1 MKLRELLE
9 EDVSRKDIND
19 LEKFA
24 DRILKKYGVDIEFTK
39 HFVDRMNDPR
49 NSPEIKVSELQRFFK
64 KIQKNKARNIIN
76 NPDIQAVLKDM
87 STNLNLPV
95 VIKTKGNEIEVTN
108 KTIMRK
114 PDFKTPNKVIKYES
128 FRTFSEAT
136 ESVVFTFGRFN
147 PPTTGHEKLIE
158 KVKKIAG
165 GDDYY
170 IFPSHSQNNK
180 KDPLPLAKKVAYMRD
195 MFPKHKRN
203 IIANNKLKTVLD
215 IAVYFHQQ
223 GYVELNMVVGSDRV
237 AEFKKLLTT
246 YNGQEKRHG
255 FYDFDT
261 IQIFSAGE
269 RDPDAEGVTG
279 MSASKMRAAA
289 TNNDYDTFQKGLP
302 RGFKNGNQLFKDVR
316 KGMNLK
322 ENSKYSDEE
331 IERDLYVRGAI
342 YQIGDLVENINDGTS
357 GEIIRRGTN
366 YVQYTDG
373 ENVHKAFL
381 HSIKETKKITKTK
394 QDSDIKDS
402 PGSEPAKYY
411 AKGVGDKKGMSVST
425 KKARDAH
432 FTKGAKMD
440 DDNPNAYKPAPGD
453 KDKKTKPSQYTKKFK
468 QMYGEVSEK
477 RIDPADIDDFAT
489 DDDIK
494 AADKNIMMQLRKSVS
509 LRGNF
514 PVQFMDK
521 KKVKVSSKIAQAV
534 QSKYDSMKKASD
546 KEKFQSKISK
556 SYKDLLSALKEQLN
570 INEQPKH
577 EITVGDYT
585 TKFFYMCG
593 SAQTTMKK
601 HADKEGAE
609 ELTRMQDLF
618 YKMEKDAM
626 DSGGAS
632 DEQKKKSQI
641 LYDKIIAKADDIG
654 IKNEVDKYMK
664 LHLTS
669 MLNNKPKL
677 GFGRTDIS
685 ESLWKNIHKKRQRI
699 KQGSGEKMR
708 KPGEKG
714 APTPAQ
720 LKRAKGEETDI
731 KEMPYYRKIYDKIHQ
746 MVHPKGYDRILK
758 MYIQMHKQG
767 HRNPAQAL
775 GQMVKGVN
783 ARDVAYY
790 INGLVKK
797 GKLPSDLA
805 AKVDFEIDESVNLNE
820 KIEGLVKKSQQTG
833 VPYGILKKSYD
844 RGLAAWKTGHRPGT
858 TPQQWAF
865 ARVNSMLTGGKADP
879 DLQKQARASKKKKK
893 KESYEIGEPYARH
906 TFDVT
911 PGQDYEQSVKSK
923 VASESNI
930 QDWFERPSTRKEY
943 QERYKDEWEEKLQET
958 YNLMRSKISK
968 DDLEDKYIE
977 KLEIVESEYQGR
989 KVKLNDPFRLPSG
1002 SNKKFGV
1009 YVKNEKG
1016 NVVKVTFGDPNME
1029 IKRDD
1034 PGRLKSFRARHNC
1047 DNPGPKTKAR
1057 YWSCF
1062 QWRKGAKVDN

>member
-24 DRILKKYGVDIEFTK
+24 DRILKKYGVDVEFTK

-114 PDFKTPNKVIKYES
+114 QNFKTPNKVIKYES

-195 MFPKHKRN
+195 MFPKHKRS

-322 ENSKYSDEE
+322 ENSKYSDDE

-373 ENVHKAFL
+373 DNVYKSFL
-381 HSIKETKKITKTK
+381 HSIKETKKVKKVK
-394 QDSDIKDS
+394 QDPDIKDS
-402 PGSEPAKYY
+402 PGTEPAKYY

-468 QMYGEVSEK
+468 QMYGER
-477 RIDPADIDDFAT
+477 RIDPADVDDFAT

-534 QSKYDSMKKASD
+534 QTKYDSMKKASD

-556 SYKDLLSALKEQLN
+556 SYKDLLKALKEQL
-570 INEQPKH
+570 
-577 EITVGDYT
+577 EID
-585 TKFFYMCG
+585 
-593 SAQTTMKK
+593 
-601 HADKEGAE
+601 
-609 ELTRMQDLF
+609 
-618 YKMEKDAM
+618 
-626 DSGGAS
+626 
-632 DEQKKKSQI
+632 
-641 LYDKIIAKADDIG
+641 
-654 IKNEVDKYMK
+654 
-664 LHLTS
+664 
-669 MLNNKPKL
+669 
-677 GFGRTDIS
+677 

-708 KPGEKG
+708 KVGDKG

-720 LKRAKGEETDI
+720 MKRAKGEENI
-731 KEMPYYRKIYDKIHQ
+731 EEMPYYRKIRDKIHQ
-746 MVHPKGYDRILK
+746 MVHPKGYEKITQ
-758 MYIQMHKQG
+758 MYLDLRKKG
-767 HRNPAQAL
+767 KSATQAV
-775 GQMVKGVN
+775 GEIGRMVSGVEG
-783 ARDVAYY
+783 RDVAYY

-797 GKLPSDLA
+797 GKLPKELA
-805 AKVDFEIDESVNLNE
+805 ANVDFEIDEDYMLNE
-820 KIEGLVKKSQQTG
+820 KIAGLVKKSQQTG

-844 RGLAAWKTGHRPGT
+844 RGLAAWRTGHRPGT

-930 QDWFERPSTRKEY
+930 QEWFERPSTRKEY

-958 YNLMRSKISK
+958 YNRMRSKISK

-1002 SNKKFGV
+1002 SKKKFGV

>member
-1 MKLRELLE
+1 MKLRNLLE
-9 EDVSRKDIND
+9 
-19 LEKFA
+19 
-24 DRILKKYGVDIEFTK
+24 G
-39 HFVDRMNDPR
+39 
-49 NSPEIKVSELQRFFK
+49 
-64 KIQKNKARNIIN
+64 
-76 NPDIQAVLKDM
+76 
-87 STNLNLPV
+87 
-95 VIKTKGNEIEVTN
+95 
-108 KTIMRK
+108 
-114 PDFKTPNKVIKYES
+114 
-128 FRTFSEAT
+128 T

-223 GYVELNMVVGSDRV
+223 GYKELNMVVGSDRV

-381 HSIKETKKITKTK
+381 HSIKETKKITKVK
-394 QDSDIKDS
+394 QDPDIKDS
-402 PGSEPAKYY
+402 PGTEPAKYY

-468 QMYGEVSEK
+468 QMYGEVTER
-477 RIDPADIDDFAT
+477 RIDPADVDTSAT
-489 DDDIK
+489 DDDIA

-534 QSKYDSMKKASD
+534 QSKYNSMKKPAD

-556 SYKDLLSALKEQLN
+556 SYKDLLSALKEQL
-570 INEQPKH
+570 E
-577 EITVGDYT
+577 
-585 TKFFYMCG
+585 
-593 SAQTTMKK
+593 
-601 HADKEGAE
+601 
-609 ELTRMQDLF
+609 
-618 YKMEKDAM
+618 M
-626 DSGGAS
+626 D
-632 DEQKKKSQI
+632 
-641 LYDKIIAKADDIG
+641 
-654 IKNEVDKYMK
+654 
-664 LHLTS
+664 
-669 MLNNKPKL
+669 
-677 GFGRTDIS
+677 
-685 ESLWKNIHKKRQRI
+685 ESLWANIHKKRERI
-699 KQGSGEKMR
+699 KRGSGEKMR

-720 LKRAKGEETDI
+720 
-731 KEMPYYRKIYDKIHQ
+731 
-746 MVHPKGYDRILK
+746 
-758 MYIQMHKQG
+758 
-767 HRNPAQAL
+767 
-775 GQMVKGVN
+775 
-783 ARDVAYY
+783 
-790 INGLVKK
+790 
-797 GKLPSDLA
+797 
-805 AKVDFEIDESVNLNE
+805 
-820 KIEGLVKKSQQTG
+820 
-833 VPYGILKKSYD
+833 
-844 RGLAAWKTGHRPGT
+844 
-858 TPQQWAF
+858 
-865 ARVNSMLTGGKADP
+865 
-879 DLQKQARASKKKKK
+879 
-893 KESYEIGEPYARH
+893 
-906 TFDVT
+906 
-911 PGQDYEQSVKSK
+911 
-923 VASESNI
+923 
-930 QDWFERPSTRKEY
+930 
-943 QERYKDEWEEKLQET
+943 
-958 YNLMRSKISK
+958 
-968 DDLEDKYIE
+968 
-977 KLEIVESEYQGR
+977 
-989 KVKLNDPFRLPSG
+989 
-1002 SNKKFGV
+1002 
-1009 YVKNEKG
+1009 
-1016 NVVKVTFGDPNME
+1016 
-1029 IKRDD
+1029 
-1034 PGRLKSFRARHNC
+1034 
-1047 DNPGPKTKAR
+1047 
-1057 YWSCF
+1057 
-1062 QWRKGAKVDN
+1062 

>member
-24 DRILKKYGVDIEFTK
+24 DRILKKYGVDVEFTK

-95 VIKTKGNEIEVTN
+95 VIKTKGDEIEVTN

-180 KDPLPLAKKVAYMRD
+180 KDPLPFAKKVAYMRD

-215 IAVYFHQQ
+215 IAVYFHEQ

-468 QMYGEVSEK
+468 KMYGEVTE
-477 RIDPADIDDFAT
+477 RRVDPADVDDFAT

-534 QSKYDSMKKASD
+534 QTKYDSMKKPAD

-556 SYKDLLSALKEQLN
+556 SYKDLLKALKEQL
-570 INEQPKH
+570 
-577 EITVGDYT
+577 EID
-585 TKFFYMCG
+585 
-593 SAQTTMKK
+593 
-601 HADKEGAE
+601 
-609 ELTRMQDLF
+609 
-618 YKMEKDAM
+618 
-626 DSGGAS
+626 
-632 DEQKKKSQI
+632 
-641 LYDKIIAKADDIG
+641 
-654 IKNEVDKYMK
+654 
-664 LHLTS
+664 
-669 MLNNKPKL
+669 
-677 GFGRTDIS
+677 

-708 KPGEKG
+708 KVGDKG

-720 LKRAKGEETDI
+720 MKRAKGEENI
-731 KEMPYYRKIYDKIHQ
+731 EEMPYYRKIRDKIHQ
-746 MVHPKGYDRILK
+746 MIHPKGYERIMK
-758 MYIQMHKQG
+758 MYIDK
-767 HRNPAQAL
+767 
-775 GQMVKGVN
+775 VKSGLSPNMAAGEIGKEVRGVEG
-783 ARDVAYY
+783 RDVVYY
-790 INGLVKK
+790 VNDLVKK
-797 GKLPSDLA
+797 GKLPKELA
-805 AKVDFEIDESVNLNE
+805 AKVDFEIDESVNLTE
-820 KIEGLVKKSQQTG
+820 KIAGLVKKSQQTG

-844 RGLAAWKTGHRPGT
+844 RGLAAWRTGHRPGT

-893 KESYEIGEPYARH
+893 KEAYEIGEPYARH

-930 QDWFERPSTRKEY
+930 QEWFERPSTRKEY

-958 YNLMRSKISK
+958 YNRMRSKISK
-968 DDLEDKYIE
+968 EDLEDKYIE

>member
-1 MKLRELLE
+1 MKLRNLLE
-9 EDVSRKDIND
+9 K
-19 LEKFA
+19 
-24 DRILKKYGVDIEFTK
+24 
-39 HFVDRMNDPR
+39 
-49 NSPEIKVSELQRFFK
+49 
-64 KIQKNKARNIIN
+64 
-76 NPDIQAVLKDM
+76 
-87 STNLNLPV
+87 
-95 VIKTKGNEIEVTN
+95 
-108 KTIMRK
+108 
-114 PDFKTPNKVIKYES
+114 
-128 FRTFSEAT
+128 T

-180 KDPLPLAKKVAYMRD
+180 KDPLPFAKKVAYMRD

-215 IAVYFHQQ
+215 IAVYFHEQ

-331 IERDLYVRGAI
+331 IERDLYIRGAI

-394 QDSDIKDS
+394 QDPDIKDS
-402 PGSEPAKYY
+402 PGTEPAKYY

-453 KDKKTKPSQYTKKFK
+453 KGKKTKPSQYTKKFK
-468 QMYGEVSEK
+468 QMYGEVTER
-477 RIDPADIDDFAT
+477 RIDPADIDTSAT
-489 DDDIK
+489 DDDIA

-534 QSKYDSMKKASD
+534 QSKYNSMRKPAD
-546 KEKFQSKISK
+546 KEKFQNRISK

-641 LYDKIIAKADDIG
+641 LYDKIIAKADDMG

-685 ESLWKNIHKKRQRI
+685 ESLWKNIHKKRERI
-699 KQGSGEKMR
+699 KRGSGEKMR

-720 LKRAKGEETDI
+720 MKRAKGEETDI
-731 KEMPYYRKIYDKIHQ
+731 QELPYYRKINDKIHQ
-746 MVHPKGYDRILK
+746 MVHPKGYEKITQ
-758 MYIQMHKQG
+758 MYLDLRKKG
-767 HRNPAQAL
+767 KTATQAVGEIGRL
-775 GQMVKGVN
+775 VSGVEG
-783 ARDVAYY
+783 RDVAYY
-790 INGLVKK
+790 INSLVDK
-797 GKLPSDLA
+797 GKLPKQLA
-805 AKVDFEIDESVNLNE
+805 ANIDFEIDESVNLTE
-820 KIEGLVKKSQQTG
+820 KIAGLVKKSQQTG

-844 RGLAAWKTGHRPGT
+844 RGLAAWRTGHRPGT

-893 KESYEIGEPYARH
+893 KEAYEIGEPYARH

-930 QDWFERPSTRKEY
+930 QEWFERPSTRKEY

-958 YNLMRSKISK
+958 YNRMRSKISK
-968 DDLEDKYIE
+968 EDLEDKYIE

>member
-24 DRILKKYGVDIEFTK
+24 DRILKKYGVDVEFTK

-114 PDFKTPNKVIKYES
+114 QNFKTPNKVIKYES

-322 ENSKYSDEE
+322 ENSKYSDDE

-373 ENVHKAFL
+373 DNVYKSFL
-381 HSIKETKKITKTK
+381 HSIKEAKKIKKVK
-394 QDSDIKDS
+394 QDPDIKDS
-402 PGSEPAKYY
+402 PGTEPAKYY

-468 QMYGEVSEK
+468 QMYGER
-477 RIDPADIDDFAT
+477 RIDPADIDISAT
-489 DDDIK
+489 DDDIA

-509 LRGNF
+509 LRGKF

-534 QSKYDSMKKASD
+534 QTKYDSMKKASD

-556 SYKDLLSALKEQLN
+556 SYKDLLKALKEQL
-570 INEQPKH
+570 
-577 EITVGDYT
+577 EID
-585 TKFFYMCG
+585 
-593 SAQTTMKK
+593 
-601 HADKEGAE
+601 
-609 ELTRMQDLF
+609 
-618 YKMEKDAM
+618 
-626 DSGGAS
+626 
-632 DEQKKKSQI
+632 
-641 LYDKIIAKADDIG
+641 
-654 IKNEVDKYMK
+654 
-664 LHLTS
+664 
-669 MLNNKPKL
+669 
-677 GFGRTDIS
+677 

-708 KPGEKG
+708 KVGDKG

-720 LKRAKGEETDI
+720 MKRAKGEENI
-731 KEMPYYRKIYDKIHQ
+731 EEMPYYRKIRDKIHQ
-746 MVHPKGYDRILK
+746 MVHPKGYEKITQ
-758 MYIQMHKQG
+758 MYLDLRKKG
-767 HRNPAQAL
+767 KSATQAV
-775 GQMVKGVN
+775 GEIGRMVSGVEG
-783 ARDVAYY
+783 RDVAYY

-797 GKLPSDLA
+797 GKLPKELA
-805 AKVDFEIDESVNLNE
+805 ANVDFEIDEDYMLNE
-820 KIEGLVKKSQQTG
+820 KIAGLVKKSQQTG

-844 RGLAAWKTGHRPGT
+844 RGLAAWRTGHRPGT

-930 QDWFERPSTRKEY
+930 QEWFERPSTRKEY

-958 YNLMRSKISK
+958 YNRMRSKISK

-1002 SNKKFGV
+1002 SKKKFGV

>member
-24 DRILKKYGVDIEFTK
+24 DRILKKYGVDVEFTK

-114 PDFKTPNKVIKYES
+114 QNFKTPNKVIKYES

-322 ENSKYSDEE
+322 ENSKYSDDE

-373 ENVHKAFL
+373 DNVYKSFL
-381 HSIKETKKITKTK
+381 HSIKEAKKIKKVK
-394 QDSDIKDS
+394 QDPDIKDS
-402 PGSEPAKYY
+402 PGTEPAKYY

-468 QMYGEVSEK
+468 QMYGER
-477 RIDPADIDDFAT
+477 RIDPADIDISAT
-489 DDDIK
+489 DDDIA

-509 LRGNF
+509 LRGKF

-521 KKVKVSSKIAQAV
+521 KKVKVSPKIAQAV
-534 QSKYDSMKKASD
+534 QTKYDSMKKASD

-556 SYKDLLSALKEQLN
+556 SYKDLLKALKEQL
-570 INEQPKH
+570 
-577 EITVGDYT
+577 EID
-585 TKFFYMCG
+585 
-593 SAQTTMKK
+593 
-601 HADKEGAE
+601 
-609 ELTRMQDLF
+609 
-618 YKMEKDAM
+618 
-626 DSGGAS
+626 
-632 DEQKKKSQI
+632 
-641 LYDKIIAKADDIG
+641 
-654 IKNEVDKYMK
+654 
-664 LHLTS
+664 
-669 MLNNKPKL
+669 
-677 GFGRTDIS
+677 

-708 KPGEKG
+708 KVGDKG

-720 LKRAKGEETDI
+720 MKRAKGEENI
-731 KEMPYYRKIYDKIHQ
+731 EEMPYYRKIRDKIHQ
-746 MVHPKGYDRILK
+746 MVHPKGYEKITQ
-758 MYIQMHKQG
+758 MYLDLRKKG
-767 HRNPAQAL
+767 KSATQAV
-775 GQMVKGVN
+775 GEIGRMVSGVEG
-783 ARDVAYY
+783 RDVAYY

-797 GKLPSDLA
+797 GKLPKELA
-805 AKVDFEIDESVNLNE
+805 ANVDFEIDEDYMLNE
-820 KIEGLVKKSQQTG
+820 KIAGLVKKSQQTG

-844 RGLAAWKTGHRPGT
+844 RGLAAWRTGHRPGT

-930 QDWFERPSTRKEY
+930 QEWFERPSTRKEY

-958 YNLMRSKISK
+958 YNRMRSKISK

-1002 SNKKFGV
+1002 SKKKFGV

>member
-1 MKLRELLE
+1 MKLRNLLE
-9 EDVSRKDIND
+9 
-19 LEKFA
+19 
-24 DRILKKYGVDIEFTK
+24 G
-39 HFVDRMNDPR
+39 
-49 NSPEIKVSELQRFFK
+49 
-64 KIQKNKARNIIN
+64 
-76 NPDIQAVLKDM
+76 
-87 STNLNLPV
+87 
-95 VIKTKGNEIEVTN
+95 
-108 KTIMRK
+108 
-114 PDFKTPNKVIKYES
+114 
-128 FRTFSEAT
+128 T

-223 GYVELNMVVGSDRV
+223 GYKELNMVVGSDRV

-381 HSIKETKKITKTK
+381 HSIKEAKKITKTK
-394 QDSDIKDS
+394 QDPDIKDS

-468 QMYGEVSEK
+468 QMYGEVTER
-477 RIDPADIDDFAT
+477 RIDPADVDTSAT
-489 DDDIK
+489 DDDIA

-534 QSKYDSMKKASD
+534 QSKYNSMKKPAD
-546 KEKFQSKISK
+546 KEKFQNRISK

-641 LYDKIIAKADDIG
+641 LYDKIIAKADDMG

-677 GFGRTDIS
+677 GFGRTDLEEQS
-685 ESLWKNIHKKRQRI
+685 KGLYYNINKKKKEGRP
-699 KQGSGEKMR
+699 MR
-708 KPGEKG
+708 KKGEKG
-714 APTPAQ
+714 APSADDF
-720 LKRAKGEETDI
+720 KNAAKTAKTEDDI

-746 MVHPKGYDRILK
+746 MTHPKGYDKILK

-767 HRNPAQAL
+767 HRNPASAL
-775 GQMVKGVN
+775 GQMIKGIE
-783 ARDVAYY
+783 ARDIAYY

-797 GKLPSDLA
+797 GKLPSNLA
-805 AKVDFEIDESVNLNE
+805 AKVDFEIDESVNLTE
-820 KIEGLVKKSQQTG
+820 KIAGLVKKSQQTG

-844 RGLAAWKTGHRPGT
+844 RGLAAWRTGHRPGT

-893 KESYEIGEPYARH
+893 KEAYEIGEPYARH

-930 QDWFERPSTRKEY
+930 QEWFERPSTRKEY

-958 YNLMRSKISK
+958 YNRMRSKISK

-1002 SNKKFGV
+1002 SKKKFGV

>member
-24 DRILKKYGVDIEFTK
+24 DRILKKYGVDVEFTK

-114 PDFKTPNKVIKYES
+114 QNFKTPNKVIKYES

-322 ENSKYSDEE
+322 ENSKYSDDE

-373 ENVHKAFL
+373 DNVYKSFL
-381 HSIKETKKITKTK
+381 HSIKEAKKIKKVK
-394 QDSDIKDS
+394 QDPDIKDS
-402 PGSEPAKYY
+402 PGTEPAKYY

-468 QMYGEVSEK
+468 QMYGER
-477 RIDPADIDDFAT
+477 RIDPADIDISAT
-489 DDDIK
+489 DDDIA

-509 LRGNF
+509 LRGKF

-521 KKVKVSSKIAQAV
+521 KKVKVSPKIAQAV
-534 QSKYDSMKKASD
+534 QTKYDSMKKASD

-556 SYKDLLSALKEQLN
+556 SYKDLLKALKEQL
-570 INEQPKH
+570 
-577 EITVGDYT
+577 EID
-585 TKFFYMCG
+585 
-593 SAQTTMKK
+593 
-601 HADKEGAE
+601 
-609 ELTRMQDLF
+609 
-618 YKMEKDAM
+618 
-626 DSGGAS
+626 
-632 DEQKKKSQI
+632 
-641 LYDKIIAKADDIG
+641 
-654 IKNEVDKYMK
+654 
-664 LHLTS
+664 
-669 MLNNKPKL
+669 
-677 GFGRTDIS
+677 

-708 KPGEKG
+708 KVGDKG

-720 LKRAKGEETDI
+720 MKRAKGEENI
-731 KEMPYYRKIYDKIHQ
+731 EEMPYYRKIRDKIHQ
-746 MVHPKGYDRILK
+746 MVHPKGYERITQ
-758 MYIQMHKQG
+758 MYLDLRKKG
-767 HRNPAQAL
+767 KSATQAV
-775 GQMVKGVN
+775 GEIGRMVSGVEG
-783 ARDVAYY
+783 RDVAYY

-797 GKLPSDLA
+797 GKLPKELA
-805 AKVDFEIDESVNLNE
+805 ANVDFEIDEDYMLNE
-820 KIEGLVKKSQQTG
+820 KIAGLVKKSQQTG

-844 RGLAAWKTGHRPGT
+844 RGLAAWRTGHRPGT

-930 QDWFERPSTRKEY
+930 QEWFERPSTRKEY

-958 YNLMRSKISK
+958 YNRMRSKISK

-1002 SNKKFGV
+1002 SKKKFGV

>member
-1 MKLRELLE
+1 MKLRNLLE
-9 EDVSRKDIND
+9 K
-19 LEKFA
+19 
-24 DRILKKYGVDIEFTK
+24 
-39 HFVDRMNDPR
+39 
-49 NSPEIKVSELQRFFK
+49 
-64 KIQKNKARNIIN
+64 
-76 NPDIQAVLKDM
+76 
-87 STNLNLPV
+87 
-95 VIKTKGNEIEVTN
+95 
-108 KTIMRK
+108 
-114 PDFKTPNKVIKYES
+114 
-128 FRTFSEAT
+128 T

-203 IIANNKLKTVLD
+203 IIANNKLKTVLY
-215 IAVYFHQQ
+215 IAVYFHEQ

-279 MSASKMRAAA
+279 MSASKMRSAA

-381 HSIKETKKITKTK
+381 HSIKEAKKITKTK
-394 QDSDIKDS
+394 QDPDIKDS

-453 KDKKTKPSQYTKKFK
+453 KGKKTKPSQYTKKFK
-468 QMYGEVSEK
+468 QMYGEVTER
-477 RIDPADIDDFAT
+477 RIDPADIDTSAT
-489 DDDIK
+489 DDDIA

-534 QSKYDSMKKASD
+534 QSKYNSMKKPAD
-546 KEKFQSKISK
+546 KEKFQNRISK

-641 LYDKIIAKADDIG
+641 LYDKIIAKADDMG

-677 GFGRTDIS
+677 GFGRTDLEEQS
-685 ESLWKNIHKKRQRI
+685 KGLYYNINKKKKEGRP
-699 KQGSGEKMR
+699 MR
-708 KPGEKG
+708 KKGEKG
-714 APTPAQ
+714 APSADDF
-720 LKRAKGEETDI
+720 KRAAKTAKTEDDI

-746 MVHPKGYDRILK
+746 MTHPKGYDKILK

-767 HRNPAQAL
+767 HRNPASAL
-775 GQMVKGVN
+775 GQMVKGVE
-783 ARDVAYY
+783 ARDIAYY

-797 GKLPSDLA
+797 GKLPSNLA
-805 AKVDFEIDESVNLNE
+805 AKVDFEIDESVNLTE
-820 KIEGLVKKSQQTG
+820 KIAGLVKKSQQTG

-844 RGLAAWKTGHRPGT
+844 RGLAAWRTGHRPGT

-893 KESYEIGEPYARH
+893 KEAYEIGEPYARH

-930 QDWFERPSTRKEY
+930 QEWFERPSTRKEY

-958 YNLMRSKISK
+958 YNRMRSKISK

-1002 SNKKFGV
+1002 SKKKFGV

>member
-1 MKLRELLE
+1 MKLRNLLE
-9 EDVSRKDIND
+9 K
-19 LEKFA
+19 
-24 DRILKKYGVDIEFTK
+24 
-39 HFVDRMNDPR
+39 
-49 NSPEIKVSELQRFFK
+49 
-64 KIQKNKARNIIN
+64 
-76 NPDIQAVLKDM
+76 
-87 STNLNLPV
+87 
-95 VIKTKGNEIEVTN
+95 
-108 KTIMRK
+108 
-114 PDFKTPNKVIKYES
+114 
-128 FRTFSEAT
+128 T

-180 KDPLPLAKKVAYMRD
+180 KDPLPFAKKVAYMRD

-215 IAVYFHQQ
+215 IAVYFHEQ

-331 IERDLYVRGAI
+331 IERDLYIRGAI

-394 QDSDIKDS
+394 QDPDIKDS
-402 PGSEPAKYY
+402 PGTEPAKYY

-453 KDKKTKPSQYTKKFK
+453 KGKKTKPSQYTKKFK
-468 QMYGEVSEK
+468 QMYGEVTER
-477 RIDPADIDDFAT
+477 RIDPADIDTSAT
-489 DDDIK
+489 DDDIA

-534 QSKYDSMKKASD
+534 QSKYNSMRKPAD
-546 KEKFQSKISK
+546 KEKFQNRISK

-641 LYDKIIAKADDIG
+641 LYDKIIAKADDMG

-685 ESLWKNIHKKRQRI
+685 ESLWKNIHKKRERI
-699 KQGSGEKMR
+699 KRGSGEKMR

-720 LKRAKGEETDI
+720 MKRAKGEETDI
-731 KEMPYYRKIYDKIHQ
+731 QELPYYRKIRDKIHQ
-746 MVHPKGYDRILK
+746 MVHPKGYEKITK
-758 MYIQMHKQG
+758 MYLDLRKKG
-767 HRNPAQAL
+767 KTATQAVGEIGRL
-775 GQMVKGVN
+775 VSGVEG
-783 ARDVAYY
+783 RDVAYY
-790 INGLVKK
+790 INSLVDK
-797 GKLPSDLA
+797 GKLPKQLA
-805 AKVDFEIDESVNLNE
+805 ANIDFEIDESVNLTE
-820 KIEGLVKKSQQTG
+820 KIAGLVKKSQQTG

-844 RGLAAWKTGHRPGT
+844 RGLAAWRTGHRPGT

-893 KESYEIGEPYARH
+893 KEAYEIGEPYARH

-930 QDWFERPSTRKEY
+930 QEWFERPSTRKEY

-958 YNLMRSKISK
+958 YNRMRSKISK
-968 DDLEDKYIE
+968 EDLEDKYIE

>member
-9 EDVSRKDIND
+9 EEVSRKDIND

-114 PDFKTPNKVIKYES
+114 QNFKTPNKVIKYES

-136 ESVVFTFGRFN
+136 ESVIFTFGRFN

-261 IQIFSAGE
+261 INIFSAGE

-477 RIDPADIDDFAT
+477 RIDPADVDDFAT

-556 SYKDLLSALKEQLN
+556 SYKDLLKALKEQL
-570 INEQPKH
+570 
-577 EITVGDYT
+577 
-585 TKFFYMCG
+585 
-593 SAQTTMKK
+593 
-601 HADKEGAE
+601 
-609 ELTRMQDLF
+609 
-618 YKMEKDAM
+618 
-626 DSGGAS
+626 
-632 DEQKKKSQI
+632 
-641 LYDKIIAKADDIG
+641 
-654 IKNEVDKYMK
+654 EVD
-664 LHLTS
+664 
-669 MLNNKPKL
+669 
-677 GFGRTDIS
+677 
-685 ESLWKNIHKKRQRI
+685 ESLWANIHKKRQRI

-708 KPGEKG
+708 K
-714 APTPAQ
+714 
-720 LKRAKGEETDI
+720 
-731 KEMPYYRKIYDKIHQ
+731 IYDKIHQ
-746 MVHPKGYDRILK
+746 MTHPRGYDRILK

-775 GQMVKGVN
+775 GQMVKGVD

-805 AKVDFEIDESVNLNE
+805 AKVDFEIDESVNLTE
-820 KIEGLVKKSQQTG
+820 KIAGLVKKSQQTG

-977 KLEIVESEYQGR
+977 KLDIVESEYQGR

-1034 PGRLKSFRARHNC
+1034 PNRLKSFRARHNC

-1057 YWSCF
+1057 YWSCY

>member
-24 DRILKKYGVDIEFTK
+24 DRILKKYGVDVEFTK

-114 PDFKTPNKVIKYES
+114 QNFKTPNKVIKYES

-261 IQIFSAGE
+261 IRIFSAGE

-322 ENSKYSDEE
+322 ENSKYSDDE

-373 ENVHKAFL
+373 DNVYKSFL
-381 HSIKETKKITKTK
+381 HSIKETKKVKKVK
-394 QDSDIKDS
+394 QDPDIKDS
-402 PGSEPAKYY
+402 PGTEPAKYY
-411 AKGVGDKKGMSVST
+411 AKGVGDKKGMSVSVSYT
-425 KKARDAH
+425 HLRAH
-432 FTKGAKMD
+432 
-440 DDNPNAYKPAPGD
+440 
-453 KDKKTKPSQYTKKFK
+453 
-468 QMYGEVSEK
+468 
-477 RIDPADIDDFAT
+477 
-489 DDDIK
+489 
-494 AADKNIMMQLRKSVS
+494 
-509 LRGNF
+509 
-514 PVQFMDK
+514 
-521 KKVKVSSKIAQAV
+521 
-534 QSKYDSMKKASD
+534 
-546 KEKFQSKISK
+546 
-556 SYKDLLSALKEQLN
+556 
-570 INEQPKH
+570 
-577 EITVGDYT
+577 
-585 TKFFYMCG
+585 
-593 SAQTTMKK
+593 
-601 HADKEGAE
+601 
-609 ELTRMQDLF
+609 
-618 YKMEKDAM
+618 
-626 DSGGAS
+626 
-632 DEQKKKSQI
+632 
-641 LYDKIIAKADDIG
+641 
-654 IKNEVDKYMK
+654 
-664 LHLTS
+664 
-669 MLNNKPKL
+669 
-677 GFGRTDIS
+677 
-685 ESLWKNIHKKRQRI
+685 
-699 KQGSGEKMR
+699 
-708 KPGEKG
+708 
-714 APTPAQ
+714 
-720 LKRAKGEETDI
+720 ET
-731 KEMPYYRKIYDKIHQ
+731 
-746 MVHPKGYDRILK
+746 
-758 MYIQMHKQG
+758 
-767 HRNPAQAL
+767 
-775 GQMVKGVN
+775 
-783 ARDVAYY
+783 
-790 INGLVKK
+790 
-797 GKLPSDLA
+797 
-805 AKVDFEIDESVNLNE
+805 
-820 KIEGLVKKSQQTG
+820 
-833 VPYGILKKSYD
+833 
-844 RGLAAWKTGHRPGT
+844 
-858 TPQQWAF
+858 
-865 ARVNSMLTGGKADP
+865 
-879 DLQKQARASKKKKK
+879 
-893 KESYEIGEPYARH
+893 
-906 TFDVT
+906 
-911 PGQDYEQSVKSK
+911 
-923 VASESNI
+923 
-930 QDWFERPSTRKEY
+930 
-943 QERYKDEWEEKLQET
+943 
-958 YNLMRSKISK
+958 
-968 DDLEDKYIE
+968 
-977 KLEIVESEYQGR
+977 
-989 KVKLNDPFRLPSG
+989 
-1002 SNKKFGV
+1002 
-1009 YVKNEKG
+1009 
-1016 NVVKVTFGDPNME
+1016 
-1029 IKRDD
+1029 
-1034 PGRLKSFRARHNC
+1034 
-1047 DNPGPKTKAR
+1047 
-1057 YWSCF
+1057 
-1062 QWRKGAKVDN
+1062 

>member
-1 MKLRELLE
+1 MKLRNLLE
-9 EDVSRKDIND
+9 
-19 LEKFA
+19 
-24 DRILKKYGVDIEFTK
+24 G
-39 HFVDRMNDPR
+39 
-49 NSPEIKVSELQRFFK
+49 
-64 KIQKNKARNIIN
+64 
-76 NPDIQAVLKDM
+76 
-87 STNLNLPV
+87 
-95 VIKTKGNEIEVTN
+95 
-108 KTIMRK
+108 
-114 PDFKTPNKVIKYES
+114 
-128 FRTFSEAT
+128 T

-223 GYVELNMVVGSDRV
+223 GYKELNMVVGSDRV

-381 HSIKETKKITKTK
+381 HSIKETKKITKVK
-394 QDSDIKDS
+394 QDPDIKDS
-402 PGSEPAKYY
+402 PGTEPAKYY

-468 QMYGEVSEK
+468 QMYGEVTER
-477 RIDPADIDDFAT
+477 RIDPADVDTSAT
-489 DDDIK
+489 DDDIA

-534 QSKYDSMKKASD
+534 QSKYNSMKKPAD

-556 SYKDLLSALKEQLN
+556 SYKDMLSALKEQL
-570 INEQPKH
+570 E
-577 EITVGDYT
+577 
-585 TKFFYMCG
+585 
-593 SAQTTMKK
+593 
-601 HADKEGAE
+601 
-609 ELTRMQDLF
+609 
-618 YKMEKDAM
+618 M
-626 DSGGAS
+626 D
-632 DEQKKKSQI
+632 
-641 LYDKIIAKADDIG
+641 
-654 IKNEVDKYMK
+654 
-664 LHLTS
+664 
-669 MLNNKPKL
+669 
-677 GFGRTDIS
+677 
-685 ESLWKNIHKKRQRI
+685 ESLWANIHKKRERI
-699 KQGSGEKMR
+699 KRGSGEKMR

-746 MVHPKGYDRILK
+746 MTHPKGYDKILK
-758 MYIQMHKQG
+758 MYVQMHKQG
-767 HRNPAQAL
+767 HRNPARAL
-775 GQMVKGVN
+775 GQMMKGIE
-783 ARDVAYY
+783 ARDIVYY

-805 AKVDFEIDESVNLNE
+805 AKVDFEIDESVNLTE
-820 KIEGLVKKSQQTG
+820 KIAGLVKKSQQTG

-844 RGLAAWKTGHRPGT
+844 RGLAAWRTGHRPGT

-930 QDWFERPSTRKEY
+930 QEWFERPSTRKEY

-1034 PGRLKSFRARHNC
+1034 PNRLKSFRARHNC

-1057 YWSCF
+1057 YWSCY

>member
-1 MKLRELLE
+1 MKLRNLLE
-9 EDVSRKDIND
+9 
-19 LEKFA
+19 
-24 DRILKKYGVDIEFTK
+24 G
-39 HFVDRMNDPR
+39 
-49 NSPEIKVSELQRFFK
+49 
-64 KIQKNKARNIIN
+64 
-76 NPDIQAVLKDM
+76 
-87 STNLNLPV
+87 
-95 VIKTKGNEIEVTN
+95 
-108 KTIMRK
+108 
-114 PDFKTPNKVIKYES
+114 
-128 FRTFSEAT
+128 T

-223 GYVELNMVVGSDRV
+223 GYKELNMVVGSDRV

-279 MSASKMRAAA
+279 MSASKMRVAA

-381 HSIKETKKITKTK
+381 HSIKETKKITKVK
-394 QDSDIKDS
+394 QDPDIKDS
-402 PGSEPAKYY
+402 PGTEPAKYY

-468 QMYGEVSEK
+468 QMYGEVIER
-477 RIDPADIDDFAT
+477 RIDPADVDTSAT
-489 DDDIK
+489 DDDIA

-534 QSKYDSMKKASD
+534 QSKYNSMKKPAD

-556 SYKDLLSALKEQLN
+556 SYQDLLSALKEQLN
-570 INEQPKH
+570 IDEQPKH

-641 LYDKIIAKADDIG
+641 LYDKIIAKADDMG

-677 GFGRTDIS
+677 GFGRTVLEEQS
-685 ESLWKNIHKKRQRI
+685 KGLYYNI
-699 KQGSGEKMR
+699 
-708 KPGEKG
+708 
-714 APTPAQ
+714 
-720 LKRAKGEETDI
+720 
-731 KEMPYYRKIYDKIHQ
+731 
-746 MVHPKGYDRILK
+746 
-758 MYIQMHKQG
+758 
-767 HRNPAQAL
+767 N
-775 GQMVKGVN
+775 
-783 ARDVAYY
+783 
-790 INGLVKK
+790 
-797 GKLPSDLA
+797 
-805 AKVDFEIDESVNLNE
+805 
-820 KIEGLVKKSQQTG
+820 
-833 VPYGILKKSYD
+833 
-844 RGLAAWKTGHRPGT
+844 
-858 TPQQWAF
+858 
-865 ARVNSMLTGGKADP
+865 
-879 DLQKQARASKKKKK
+879 KKKNKWQ
-893 KESYEIGEPYARH
+893 I
-906 TFDVT
+906 
-911 PGQDYEQSVKSK
+911 DYC
-923 VASESNI
+923 
-930 QDWFERPSTRKEY
+930 Y
-943 QERYKDEWEEKLQET
+943 
-958 YNLMRSKISK
+958 
-968 DDLEDKYIE
+968 
-977 KLEIVESEYQGR
+977 
-989 KVKLNDPFRLPSG
+989 
-1002 SNKKFGV
+1002 
-1009 YVKNEKG
+1009 
-1016 NVVKVTFGDPNME
+1016 
-1029 IKRDD
+1029 
-1034 PGRLKSFRARHNC
+1034 
-1047 DNPGPKTKAR
+1047 
-1057 YWSCF
+1057 
-1062 QWRKGAKVDN
+1062 

>member
-9 EDVSRKDIND
+9 EEVSRKDIND

>member
-1 MKLRELLE
+1 
-9 EDVSRKDIND
+9 
-19 LEKFA
+19 
-24 DRILKKYGVDIEFTK
+24 
-39 HFVDRMNDPR
+39 
-49 NSPEIKVSELQRFFK
+49 
-64 KIQKNKARNIIN
+64 
-76 NPDIQAVLKDM
+76 
-87 STNLNLPV
+87 
-95 VIKTKGNEIEVTN
+95 
-108 KTIMRK
+108 
-114 PDFKTPNKVIKYES
+114 
-128 FRTFSEAT
+128 
-136 ESVVFTFGRFN
+136 
-147 PPTTGHEKLIE
+147 
-158 KVKKIAG
+158 
-165 GDDYY
+165 
-170 IFPSHSQNNK
+170 
-180 KDPLPLAKKVAYMRD
+180 MRD

-223 GYVELNMVVGSDRV
+223 GYKELNMVVGSDRV

-381 HSIKETKKITKTK
+381 HSIKEAKKITKTK
-394 QDSDIKDS
+394 QDPDIKDS
-402 PGSEPAKYY
+402 PGTEPAKYY

-453 KDKKTKPSQYTKKFK
+453 KGKKTKPSQYTKKFK
-468 QMYGEVSEK
+468 QMYGEVTER
-477 RIDPADIDDFAT
+477 RIDPADIDTSAT
-489 DDDIK
+489 DDDIA

-534 QSKYDSMKKASD
+534 QSKYNSMKKPAD
-546 KEKFQSKISK
+546 KEKFQNRISK

-641 LYDKIIAKADDIG
+641 LYDKIIAKADDMG

-677 GFGRTDIS
+677 GFGRTDLEEQS
-685 ESLWKNIHKKRQRI
+685 KGLYYNINKKKKEGRP
-699 KQGSGEKMR
+699 MR
-708 KPGEKG
+708 KKGEKG
-714 APTPAQ
+714 APSADDF
-720 LKRAKGEETDI
+720 KRAAKTAKTEDDI

-746 MVHPKGYDRILK
+746 MTHPKGYDKILK

-767 HRNPAQAL
+767 HRNPASAL
-775 GQMVKGVN
+775 GQMVKGIE
-783 ARDVAYY
+783 ARDIAYY

-797 GKLPSDLA
+797 GKLPSNLA
-805 AKVDFEIDESVNLNE
+805 AKVDFEIDESVNLTE
-820 KIEGLVKKSQQTG
+820 KIAGLVKKSQQTG

-844 RGLAAWKTGHRPGT
+844 RGLAAWRTGHRPGT

-893 KESYEIGEPYARH
+893 KEAYEIGEPYARH

-930 QDWFERPSTRKEY
+930 QEWFERPSTRKEY

-958 YNLMRSKISK
+958 YNRMRSKISK

-1002 SNKKFGV
+1002 SKKKFGV

>member
-24 DRILKKYGVDIEFTK
+24 DRILKKYGVDVEFTK

-114 PDFKTPNKVIKYES
+114 QNFKTPNKVIKYES

-322 ENSKYSDEE
+322 ENSKYSDDE

-373 ENVHKAFL
+373 DNVYKSFL
-381 HSIKETKKITKTK
+381 HSIKEAKKIKKVK
-394 QDSDIKDS
+394 QDPDIKDS
-402 PGSEPAKYY
+402 PGTEPAKYY

-468 QMYGEVSEK
+468 QMYGER
-477 RIDPADIDDFAT
+477 RIDPADIDISAT
-489 DDDIK
+489 DDDIA

-534 QSKYDSMKKASD
+534 QTKYDSMKKASD

-556 SYKDLLSALKEQLN
+556 SYKDLLKALKEQL
-570 INEQPKH
+570 
-577 EITVGDYT
+577 EID
-585 TKFFYMCG
+585 
-593 SAQTTMKK
+593 
-601 HADKEGAE
+601 
-609 ELTRMQDLF
+609 
-618 YKMEKDAM
+618 
-626 DSGGAS
+626 
-632 DEQKKKSQI
+632 
-641 LYDKIIAKADDIG
+641 
-654 IKNEVDKYMK
+654 
-664 LHLTS
+664 
-669 MLNNKPKL
+669 
-677 GFGRTDIS
+677 

-708 KPGEKG
+708 KVGDKG

-720 LKRAKGEETDI
+720 MKRAKGEENI
-731 KEMPYYRKIYDKIHQ
+731 EEMPYYRKIRDKIHQ
-746 MVHPKGYDRILK
+746 MVHPKGYEKITQ
-758 MYIQMHKQG
+758 MYLDLRKKG
-767 HRNPAQAL
+767 KSATQAV
-775 GQMVKGVN
+775 GEIGRMVSGVEG
-783 ARDVAYY
+783 RDVAYY

-797 GKLPSDLA
+797 GKLPKELA
-805 AKVDFEIDESVNLNE
+805 ANVDFEIDEDYMLNE
-820 KIEGLVKKSQQTG
+820 KIAGLVKKSQQTG

-844 RGLAAWKTGHRPGT
+844 RGLAAWRTGHRPGT

-930 QDWFERPSTRKEY
+930 QEWFERPSTRKEY

-958 YNLMRSKISK
+958 YNRMRSKISK

-1002 SNKKFGV
+1002 SKKKFGV

>member
-1 MKLRELLE
+1 MKLRNLLE
-9 EDVSRKDIND
+9 
-19 LEKFA
+19 
-24 DRILKKYGVDIEFTK
+24 G
-39 HFVDRMNDPR
+39 
-49 NSPEIKVSELQRFFK
+49 
-64 KIQKNKARNIIN
+64 
-76 NPDIQAVLKDM
+76 
-87 STNLNLPV
+87 
-95 VIKTKGNEIEVTN
+95 
-108 KTIMRK
+108 
-114 PDFKTPNKVIKYES
+114 
-128 FRTFSEAT
+128 T

-223 GYVELNMVVGSDRV
+223 GYKELNMVVGSDRV

-381 HSIKETKKITKTK
+381 HSIKEAKKITKTK
-394 QDSDIKDS
+394 QDPDIKDS
-402 PGSEPAKYY
+402 PGTEPAKYY

-453 KDKKTKPSQYTKKFK
+453 KGKKTKPSQYTKKFK
-468 QMYGEVSEK
+468 QMYGEVTER
-477 RIDPADIDDFAT
+477 RIDPADIDTSAT
-489 DDDIK
+489 DDDIA

-534 QSKYDSMKKASD
+534 QSKYNSMKKPAD
-546 KEKFQSKISK
+546 KEKFQNRISK

-641 LYDKIIAKADDIG
+641 LYDKIIAKADDMG

-685 ESLWKNIHKKRQRI
+685 ESLWANIHKKRERI
-699 KQGSGEKMR
+699 KRGSGERMR

-720 LKRAKGEETDI
+720 LKGAKGEETI

-746 MVHPKGYDRILK
+746 MTHPKGYDKILK

-767 HRNPAQAL
+767 HRNPASAL
-775 GQMVKGVN
+775 GQMVKGIE
-783 ARDVAYY
+783 ARDIAYY

-797 GKLPSDLA
+797 GKLPSNLA
-805 AKVDFEIDESVNLNE
+805 AKVDFEIDESVNLTE
-820 KIEGLVKKSQQTG
+820 KIAGLVKKSQQTG

-844 RGLAAWKTGHRPGT
+844 RGLAAWRTGHRPGT

-930 QDWFERPSTRKEY
+930 QEWFERPSTRKEY

-958 YNLMRSKISK
+958 YNRMRSKISK

>member
-1 MKLRELLE
+1 MKTFNDIIEAPRIPRKKGQPAGSKKHSDLYTDENPKGTIHGLGFKDVETAEKSVKKIENSGKTHAHKIQAAIAMEQRARVMGKTAEANVYRKYIEKMKKITKQRQQKE
-9 EDVSRKDIND
+9 EVSRKDVND

-39 HFVDRMNDPR
+39 HFVDRINDPR

-64 KIQKNKARNIIN
+64 KIQKNKAKNIIN
-76 NPDIQAVLKDM
+76 NPDTQAVLKDI

-95 VIKTKGNEIEVTN
+95 VIKTKGDEIEVTN

-114 PDFKTPNKVIKYES
+114 QNFKTPNKVIKYES
-128 FRTFSEAT
+128 FRTFSEGT
-136 ESVVFTFGRFN
+136 EAVVFTFGRFN
-147 PPTTGHEKLIE
+147 PPTTGHEKLLD

-170 IFPSHSQNNK
+170 IFPSHSQNPK
-180 KDPLPLAKKVAYMRD
+180 KDPLPFAKKVAYMKD

-203 IIANNKLKTVLD
+203 IIANRNLKTVLD

-279 MSASKMRAAA
+279 MSASKMRLAASQ
-289 TNNDYDTFQKGLP
+289 NNFKDFLKGLP
-302 RGFKNGNQLFKDVR
+302 SGYKNGEKLFKDVR
-316 KGMNLK
+316 KNMGLK
-322 ENSKYSDEE
+322 ESSKYSDEE
-331 IERDLYVRGAI
+331 VERDLYVKGVI
-342 YQIGDLVENINDGTS
+342 YQIGDLVENKEDGTS
-357 GEIIRRGTN
+357 GEIVRRGTN

-373 ENVHKAFL
+373 ENFYKAFL
-381 HSIKETKKITKTK
+381 HSIQEKIRRVK
-394 QDSDIKDS
+394 QDPDIKDS
-402 PGSEPAKYY
+402 PGTEPAKYY
-411 AKGVGDKKGMSVST
+411 AKDAKGKDMSKST
-425 KKARDAH
+425 KQARDRH

-440 DDNPNAYKPAPGD
+440 DDNPDAYKPAPGD
-453 KDKKTKPSQYTKKFK
+453 KGAKTKPSKYTKKFK
-468 QMYGEVSEK
+468 QMYGER
-477 RIDPADIDDFAT
+477 RIDPADVDTSAT
-489 DDDIK
+489 DDDIA

-521 KKVKVSSKIAQAV
+521 KKVKVSTKIAQAV
-534 QSKYDSMKKASD
+534 QTKYDSMRKPAD

-556 SYKDLLSALKEQLN
+556 SYKDLLKALKEQL
-570 INEQPKH
+570 
-577 EITVGDYT
+577 EID
-585 TKFFYMCG
+585 
-593 SAQTTMKK
+593 
-601 HADKEGAE
+601 
-609 ELTRMQDLF
+609 
-618 YKMEKDAM
+618 
-626 DSGGAS
+626 
-632 DEQKKKSQI
+632 
-641 LYDKIIAKADDIG
+641 
-654 IKNEVDKYMK
+654 
-664 LHLTS
+664 
-669 MLNNKPKL
+669 
-677 GFGRTDIS
+677 
-685 ESLWKNIHKKRQRI
+685 ESLWANIHKKRERI
-699 KQGSGEKMR
+699 KRGSGEKMR

-720 LKRAKGEETDI
+720 MKRAKGEETDI
-731 KEMPYYRKIYDKIHQ
+731 EEMPYYRKIRDKIHQ
-746 MVHPKGYDRILK
+746 MVHPKGYEKITQ
-758 MYIQMHKQG
+758 MYLDLRKKG
-767 HRNPAQAL
+767 KTAAQAVGEIGRL
-775 GQMVKGVN
+775 VRGVEG
-783 ARDVAYY
+783 RDVAYY
-790 INGLVKK
+790 INSLVDK
-797 GKLPSDLA
+797 GKLPKQLA
-805 AKVDFEIDESVNLNE
+805 ANIDFEIDEGYMLDE
-820 KIEGLVKKSQQTG
+820 KIAGLVKKSEKSK
-833 VPYGILKKSYD
+833 VPYGILKKVYD
-844 RGLAAWKTGHRPGT
+844 RGMAAWRTGHRPGT

-865 ARVNSMLTGGKADP
+865 ARVNSFLTGGGARKSDADLWSKAS
-879 DLQKQARASKKKKK
+879 AAKKRK
-893 KESYEIGEPYARH
+893 KESYEIGVDYAKH
-906 TFDVT
+906 TFSTT
-911 PGQDYEQSVKSK
+911 PGQDYDQTFKSK
-923 VASESNI
+923 TANKQNI
-930 QDWFERPSTRKEY
+930 TDWFERETTRKEY
-943 QERYKDEWEEKLQET
+943 QDRYKSNWEEKLKET
-958 YNLMRSKISK
+958 YDRMLEKVCC
-968 DDLEDKYIE
+968 DDCEDKYIE
-977 KLEIVESEYQGR
+977 NNSLDEAEYQGR